1 MRKLS
6 LYTIFLYSL
15 LIFQVLASD
24 ERFTVEIKVDVSD
37 TSASIARDKAMNSA
51 TRAAVTAV
59 AKRISTSDG
68 AKKISEMTDAQLINF
83 VKETSV
89 LNEKNSDVRY
99 IADLKIII
107 NEELLKQYMQEREIP
122 LLAKTNTSILI
133 IPIFREFADDTPMLW
148 ETDNPWKQAWDNSTL
163 SSAIK
168 FVPIS
173 NSATNV
179 SIINAEKAS
188 VTDKSSLENIANANQ
203 ATDVYVLDASYN
215 GIEGLTIIA
224 TSLSDERFEI
234 NVNGTKSSGAELFNQ
249 AVVETRNQIEQ
260 RILTSKINKD
270 VQENELTVLYP
281 FSSLGRWIMAEQKIK
296 RIPEITNM
304 EVQAMAPGKAQFK
317 ILYTSS
323 FENIQRSLHAQG
335 YILENGGD
343 YMILKNIG
351 E

>member
-37 TSASIARDKAMNSA
+37 ASASIARDKAMNSA

-68 AKKISEMTDAQLINF
+68 AKRISEMTDAQLINF

-99 IADLKIII
+99 MADLKIII

-122 LLAKTNTSILI
+122 LLAKNNTSILI

-148 ETDNPWKQAWDNSTL
+148 EADNPWKNAWDNSTL

-168 FVPIS
+168 FIPIS
-173 NSATNV
+173 NSANNM
-179 SIINAEKAS
+179 SIINAEKAAI
-188 VTDKSSLENIANANQ
+188 VDINSLENIANANQ
-203 ATDVYVLDASYN
+203 TTDVYVLDAAYN

-224 TSLSDERFEI
+224 TSLSGEKFEI

-249 AVVETRNQIEQ
+249 AVIEARNHVEQ
-260 RILTSKINKD
+260 RVLTSKANEET
-270 VQENELTVLYP
+270 QENELIILYP
-281 FSSLGRWIMAEQKIK
+281 FSSLGQWIKAEQKIK
-296 RIPEITNM
+296 SIPEITSM
-304 EVQAMAPGKAQFK
+304 EVQAMAPGKSQFK
-317 ILYTSS
+317 LSHTNS
-323 FENIQRSLHAQG
+323 FENIQRSLRAQG
-335 YILENGGD
+335 YILENGGN